1 MSRSKSIDRDAPFQ
15 SPRATAYLTGLS
27 LQFIRDGCRN
37 GTIPHIRVGTD
48 FRVNMPLF
56 LDQLNAK
63 SIGNGGGT

>member
-1 MSRSKSIDRDAPFQ
+1 MSRPKTIDREAPFQ
-15 SPRATAYLTGLS
+15 PPRAAAYLTGLS

-56 LDQLNAK
+56 LERLNAE
-63 SIGNGGGT
+63 SVEPGGTR